1 MTLILQAGGREGGAR
16 GREATGGAALG
27 GRGGAAPHAWER
39 PRRGGDRVDG
49 GAVLGAWES

>member
-1 MTLILQAGGREGGAR
+1 MAARPQGAQPWGAG
-16 GREATGGAALG
+16 
-27 GRGGAAPHAWER
+27 GGAAPHAWER